1 MAVGRISGPLL
12 KANLLR
18 NGVDLAFENDLLYL
32 DVNNLRVG
40 IKTNNPSHDLH
51 VNGTTRTTT
60 LEATQQL
67 DIGNITMSG
76 TTITSNA
83 SQLNLTATGGL
94 DPVVY
99 QKKIVVDNIDIV
111 NNAISINTLDTDLE
125 LSANGTGQVKI
136 FSNTLINGNLH
147 ATGTITADGNII
159 IGDSNTDNI
168 NFKAD
173 IASNILPDQTLFYNL
188 GNTDKR
194 WKDVWANTTYTQ
206 NLNITGSLVL
216 DGVDLALR
224 PGNVL
229 FVSTNGNDTFTGT
242 HQNDPFRTVKHA
254 LSVATAGT
262 TVYIYPGTYSE
273 VFPLTVPVGVNVKG
287 GGLRAVTIQPTA
299 GTISQDAF
307 LLNGETTVEDLT
319 VKGFRFNSGANTG
332 YAFKFAPGFR
342 VTTRSPYVRNAS
354 VITEGSVTSVS
365 DPRGFNQGDAGK
377 GAYLDGSIAN
387 ALSKE
392 ASMLFHSVTF
402 ITPGVDCITAT
413 NGVRIEWLNSFTY
426 FANRGLYGVS
436 GSTGFAGA
444 GKTEVR
450 LESITGTV
458 TAGQT
463 LTYYSTFPTVLGTG
477 VVSSIAS
484 DGKIFLTGK
493 VTGLQTAQERGG
505 KTIQAF
511 GGAKISTA
519 VKKWGTGS
527 LQLTNA
533 TSDYAFVSSDADFGF
548 GTGNF
553 TIEAWV
559 NFISYPTPALITDF
573 RTVTSQAVPALG
585 VLTDGSPYY
594 YVNGAIVIQ
603 GAVGSVTTGNWHH
616 IAVSKVGTNTRLFLN
631 GNQVGSTW
639 TDNTNYIA
647 APIHI
652 GANFGHTSFA
662 NGYIDDLRIS
672 KGIGRYTTNF
682 SAPLSSSTND
692 TYAKLLA
699 RFNGTNGST
708 TFVDET
714 FLVQDI
720 RFSGGATASKITLVD
735 HSDYGVEVRS
745 IASASV
751 YGNYGAVGDGLGV
764 IMYLIGQNFAY
775 IGAGL
780 RSDNDNT
787 YVIQANETVESNG
800 AHIYY
805 SSVDHKGD
813 FRVGDLFYVNQ
824 ADGTVTF
831 TSANFN
837 VTSTEGL
844 TFTNGGNVTYIDGN
858 EIDTGNLKLS
868 GNTLESTS
876 GPVNILAANDQIN
889 LLNNVSIA
897 GNLDVV
903 GNVTIGG
910 NIIIG
915 DQTTDTINFVAGID
929 SNLVPN
935 LNNTYDIGTDLLRW
949 KDLYATRVFA
959 GNITIANNQVTTT
972 TTNTNLELAAA
983 GTGYVALEGILVQ
996 DNEIRTTANADL
1008 VLAPNGTGIVDIS
1021 STKSLK
1027 VPVGTELERPSV
1039 QQTGMIRFNTT
1050 ASRYEG
1056 WNGTNWVYLDGL
1068 SDLDG
1073 NTKITAELTP
1083 GANDNTIRF
1092 YTDGTQVADINA
1104 TRFNVIKATVDN
1116 IDIDGTTIANNVGGN
1131 LSLQAS
1137 GTGSVIL
1144 ENFAVNGSSI
1154 TNTVNNAVTTINAVG
1169 VDAYVRLVGQGGVVF
1184 PAGPG
1189 SARPG
1194 SPVTGM
1200 TRFDTTLG
1208 RMEVY
1213 DGTTWISVAGAA
1225 TGISKVEA
1233 SDMALEFALMLG

>member
-51 VNGTTRTTT
+51 VNGTTRTST
-60 LEATQQL
+60 LEVTNQL
-67 DIGNITMSG
+67 DIGNITISG

-99 QKKIVVDNIDIV
+99 QKKIVVDSLDIENNSITV
-111 NNAISINTLDTDLE
+111 NAPNTDLE

-136 FSNTLINGNLH
+136 FSNTLINGDLH

-168 NFKAD
+168 NFNAD
-173 IASNILPDQTLFYNL
+173 IASDILPNQSLFYDL
-188 GNTDKR
+188 GDTDKR
-194 WKDVWANTTYTQ
+194 WREVWADTTYTQ
-206 NLNITGSLVL
+206 NLNITGDLVL
-216 DGVDLALR
+216 DGINLALR

-242 HQNDPFRTVKHA
+242 HQNDPFLTVKHA

-262 TVYIYPGTYSE
+262 TVYIYPGVYNE
-273 VFPLTVPVGVNVKG
+273 IFPLTVPVGVTIKG
-287 GGLRAVTIQPTA
+287 GGLRSVTIQPTA

-307 LLNGETTVEDLT
+307 LMNGETTIEDLT
-319 VKGFRFNSGANTG
+319 VRGFRYNSVANTG
-332 YAFKFAPGFR
+332 YAFRFASNFR
-342 VTTRSPYVRNAS
+342 VTTRSPYVRNIS
-354 VITEGSVTSVS
+354 VITEGSVTTVS

-392 ASMLFHSVTF
+392 ASMLFHSATF

-426 FANRGLYGVS
+426 YANRGLYGVS
-436 GSTGFAGA
+436 GSAGFAGS

-450 LESITGTV
+450 LESVTGTV
-458 TAGQT
+458 TVGQT
-463 LTYYSTFPTVLGTG
+463 LTYYSTFPTVLATGTIN
-477 VVSSIAS
+477 SIAN

-505 KTIQAF
+505 KTIQPF
-511 GGAKISTA
+511 GDAKLSTSIRKFGTA
-519 VKKWGTGS
+519 SLALDGTG
-527 LQLTNA
+527 
-533 TSDYAFVSSDADFGF
+533 DYAFVQSNIDFAY
-548 GTGNF
+548 GTSAF
-553 TIEAWV
+553 TIEMWV
-559 NFISYPTPALITDF
+559 Y
-573 RTVTSQAVPALG
+573 RTVSGITQVLLDQRTTNPTNYAPVIFINASNALQYNDGAASVITGATTVPLNAWSH
-585 VLTDGSPYY
+585 V
-594 YVNGAIVIQ
+594 
-603 GAVGSVTTGNWHH
+603 
-616 IAVSKVGTNTRLFLN
+616 AVSRDSTSTRLFLN
-631 GNQVGSTW
+631 GVQQGTTY
-639 TDNTNYIA
+639 TDTRNYIQT
-647 APIHI
+647 PVTI
-652 GANFGHTSFA
+652 GSRFNNTQNFT
-662 NGYIDDLRIS
+662 GYIDDLRIS
-672 KGIGRYTTNF
+672 KGVARYTANF
-682 SAPLSSSTND
+682 TAPISELAND
-692 TYAKLLA
+692 SFTKLLA
-699 RFNGTNGST
+699 RFNGDDAST

-714 FLVQDI
+714 FLIQDI

-751 YGNYGAVGDGLGV
+751 YGNYGAVGDGIGV

-775 IGAGL
+775 IGTGL
-780 RSDNDNT
+780 RSDNDVT

-844 TFTNGGNVTYIDGN
+844 TFTNGSNVTYIDGN
-858 EIDTGNLKLS
+858 EVSTGNLKLS

-876 GPVNILAANDQIN
+876 GAVNILAASDQIN

-929 SNLVPN
+929 SNLLPN
-935 LNNTYDIGTDLLRW
+935 LNNTYDIGTALLRW
-949 KDLYATRVFA
+949 KDIYVTRAFT
-959 GNITIANNQVTTT
+959 GNITLSNNQITTT
-972 TTNTNLELAAA
+972 SANSNLELVAA
-983 GTGYVALEGILVQ
+983 GTGYVALEGIVVQ
-996 DNEIRTTANADL
+996 DNEIRTTSNSDL
-1008 VLAPNGTGIVDIS
+1008 ILSPNGTGIVNIN

-1027 VPVGTELERPSV
+1027 IPVGTEAERPVV
-1039 QQTGMIRFNTT
+1039 QQAGMIRFNTT
-1050 ASRYEG
+1050 VNRYEG
-1056 WNGTNWVYLDGL
+1056 YNGTNWVYLDGL

-1083 GANDNTIRF
+1083 GSNDNTIRF
-1092 YTDGTQVADINA
+1092 YADGTQVADIDA
-1104 TRFNVIKATVDN
+1104 TRFNVVKVTVD
-1116 IDIDGTTIANNVGGN
+1116 DVAIDGSTISNTAGGN
-1131 LSLQAS
+1131 LNLQAS
-1137 GTGSVIL
+1137 GSGSVIL
-1144 ENFAVNGSSI
+1144 ENFAVTGSSI
-1154 TNTVNNAVTTINAVG
+1154 TNTVNNGITTINAVG
-1169 VDAYVRLVGQGGVVF
+1169 PSAYVRLVGQGGVVF

-1189 SARPG
+1189 SARPNA
-1194 SPVTGM
+1194 PVVGM

-1213 DGTTWISVAGAA
+1213 DGATWISVAGAA

-1233 SDMALEFALMLG
+1233 SDLALEFAIMLG

>member
-60 LEATQQL
+60 LEVTNQL

-99 QKKIVVDNIDIV
+99 QKKIVVDNLDIE
-111 NNAISINTLDTDLE
+111 NNSIVVNTLDTDLE
-125 LSANGTGQVKI
+125 IAANGTGQVKI
-136 FSNTLINGNLH
+136 FSDTLINGNLH

-159 IGDSNTDNI
+159 IGDANTDSI
-168 NFKAD
+168 DFKAD
-173 IASNILPDQTLFYNL
+173 IASNILPDQSLFYNL

-194 WKDVWANTTYTQ
+194 WKDVWADTTYTQ
-206 NLNITGSLVL
+206 DVNITGSLVL
-216 DGVDLALR
+216 DGVDLSLR

-254 LSVATAGT
+254 LSVATTGT

-273 VFPLTVPVGVNVKG
+273 IFPLTVPVGVTIKG
-287 GGLRAVTIQPTA
+287 GGLRSVTIQPTA

-307 LLNGETTVEDLT
+307 LLNGETTIEDLT
-319 VKGFRFNSGANTG
+319 VRGFRFNSVANTG
-332 YAFKFAPGFR
+332 YAFKFASNFK
-342 VTTRSPYVRNAS
+342 VTTRSPYIRNIS

-377 GAYLDGSIAN
+377 GAYLDGSVAN
-387 ALSKE
+387 ATSKE
-392 ASMLFHSVTF
+392 ATMLFHSATF
-402 ITPGVDCITAT
+402 ITPGVDCITAI
-413 NGVRIEWLNSFTY
+413 NGVRVEWLNSFTY
-426 FANRGLYGVS
+426 FANRGLYGLS
-436 GSTGFAGA
+436 GTTGFAGA

-450 LESITGTV
+450 LDGVTGTFA
-458 TAGQT
+458 AGQT
-463 LTYYSTFPTVLGTG
+463 LTYYSTFPTVLATGTISS
-477 VVSSIAS
+477 VSS

-493 VTGLQTAQERGG
+493 IAGLQTATERGG

-511 GGAKISTA
+511 GDAKLSTA
-519 VKKWGTGS
+519 QKKWGTAS
-527 LQLTNA
+527 LALDGTG
-533 TSDYAFVSSDADFGF
+533 DYASVLSDDSFGF
-548 GTGNF
+548 GNQDF
-553 TIEAWV
+553 CLEAWV
-559 NFISYPTPALITDF
+559 YPTTTGTYRTIFDLRNNSGDTGGIILGLSDIGALYF
-573 RTVTSQAVPALG
+573 
-585 VLTDGSPYY
+585 YY
-594 YVNGAIVIQ
+594 NGNYRI
-603 GAVGSVTTGNWHH
+603 GPVGSVPINQWTH
-616 IAVSKVGTNTRLFLN
+616 IALARTSGVTKAFISGSQVGANYTDTNVYPTRGFRIGADPNGSFAFAGFIDDVRVSKGVSRYSIGFTAPVAALTND
-631 GNQVGSTW
+631 S
-639 TDNTNYIA
+639 
-647 APIHI
+647 
-652 GANFGHTSFA
+652 HTS
-662 NGYIDDLRIS
+662 
-672 KGIGRYTTNF
+672 
-682 SAPLSSSTND
+682 
-692 TYAKLLA
+692 LLA
-699 RFNGTNGST
+699 RFNGTNAST

-714 FLVQDI
+714 ILVQDI
-720 RFSGGATASKITLVD
+720 RSNGGATASKITLVD
-735 HSDYGVEVRS
+735 HSDFGVEVRS
-745 IASASV
+745 IASACV
-751 YGNYGAVGDGLGV
+751 YGTYGAVGDGLGV

-775 IGAGL
+775 VGAGL
-780 RSDNDNT
+780 RSDNDVT
-787 YVIQANETVESNG
+787 YVIQANEVIESNG
-800 AHIYY
+800 AHVYY

-824 ADGTVTF
+824 SDGTVTF

-837 VTSTEGL
+837 VTGTEGL
-844 TFTNGGNVTYIDGN
+844 TFTDGSNVTYIDGN
-858 EIDTGNLKLS
+858 QIDTGNLRLS
-868 GNTLESTS
+868 GNTLESLA
-876 GPVNILAANDQIN
+876 GPVNILSANDQIN
-889 LLNNVSIA
+889 LLNNVSIT

-935 LNNTYDIGTDLLRW
+935 LNNTYDIGTTDLRW
-949 KDLYATRVFA
+949 KDIYVNRAFA
-959 GNITIANNQVTTT
+959 GNITIANNLVTTT
-972 TTNTNLELAAA
+972 TTNTNLELVAN
-983 GTGYVALEGILVQ
+983 GTGYVALEGIVVQ

-1008 VLAPNGTGIVDIS
+1008 LLAPNGSGIVDIN

-1027 VPVGTELERPSV
+1027 VPVGTDAERPATA
-1039 QQTGMIRFNTT
+1039 QTGMIRFNTT
-1050 ASRYEG
+1050 SNRYEG

-1083 GANDNTIRF
+1083 GANDDTIRF
-1092 YTDGTQVADINA
+1092 YTGGTQVADINA
-1104 TRFNVIKATVDN
+1104 TRFNVVKATVD
-1116 IDIDGTTIANNVGGN
+1116 DIEINGSTITNTAGGN
-1131 LSLQAS
+1131 LSLQAA
-1137 GTGSVIL
+1137 GTGSVVL
-1144 ENFAVNGSSI
+1144 ENFAVSGNAI
-1154 TNTVNNAVTTINAVG
+1154 TNTVNNAVTTISATG
-1169 VDAYVRLVGQGGVVF
+1169 PDAYVRLVGQGGVVL

-1194 SPVTGM
+1194 NPITGM
-1200 TRFDTTLG
+1200 VRFDVSLG
-1208 RMEVY
+1208 RMEVF

-1225 TGISKVEA
+1225 TGITKAEA
-1233 SDMALEFALMLG
+1233 EDLALQYAIALG

>member
-60 LEATQQL
+60 LEVTNQL

-99 QKKIVVDNIDIV
+99 QKKIVVDNLDIE
-111 NNAISINTLDTDLE
+111 NNSIVINTADTDLE

-136 FSNTLINGNLH
+136 FSDTLINGNLH

-159 IGDSNTDNI
+159 IGDTNTDNI
-168 NFKAD
+168 NFNAD
-173 IASNILPDQTLFYNL
+173 IASDILPDQTLFYDL
-188 GNTDKR
+188 GDTNKR
-194 WKDVWANTTYTQ
+194 WKEVWADTTYTQ
-206 NLNITGSLVL
+206 DLNITGALVL
-216 DGVDLALR
+216 DGVNLALR
-224 PGNVL
+224 PGNLL
-229 FVSTNGNDTFTGT
+229 FVSTNGNNTFTGT
-242 HQNDPFRTVKHA
+242 HQNDPFLTVKHA

-262 TVYIYPGTYSE
+262 TVYIYPGVYNE
-273 VFPLTVPVGVNVKG
+273 IFPLTIPVGVTVKG
-287 GGLRAVTIQPTA
+287 SGLRSVTIQPTA

-307 LLNGETTVEDLT
+307 LMNGETTVEDLT
-319 VKGFRFNSGANTG
+319 VRGFRYNSVANTG
-332 YAFKFAPGFR
+332 HAFRFAPNFR
-342 VTTRSPYVRNAS
+342 VTTRSPYVRNIS
-354 VITEGSVTSVS
+354 VITEGSVTSVA
-365 DPRGFNQGDAGK
+365 DPRGFNQGDAGR
-377 GAYLDGSIAN
+377 GAYLDGSIVN
-387 ALSKE
+387 AASKE
-392 ASMLFHSVTF
+392 ASMLFHSATF
-402 ITPGVDCITAT
+402 ITPGVDAITAT
-413 NGVRIEWLNSFTY
+413 NGVRVEWLNSFTY

-436 GSTGFAGA
+436 GTTGFAGA

-458 TAGQT
+458 TVGQT
-463 LTYYSTFPTVLGTG
+463 LTYYSTFPTVLASGT
-477 VVSSIAS
+477 VNSIAS

-511 GGAKISTA
+511 GDAKLSTA
-519 VKKWGTGS
+519 IKKFGTASLALDGNGDYVFVPSDTDFAYGTG
-527 LQLTNA
+527 A
-533 TSDYAFVSSDADFGF
+533 
-548 GTGNF
+548 F
-553 TIEAWV
+553 TIEMWV
-559 NFISYPTPALITDF
+559 YRTTGGTIQILYDQRTNASTTYAPLIFISA
-573 RTVTSQAVPALG
+573 AN
-585 VLTDGSPYY
+585 VLTYGE
-594 YVNGAIVIQ
+594 GTTTAIT
-603 GAVGSVTTGNWHH
+603 GTTTVPLNAWSHV
-616 IAVSKVGTNTRLFLN
+616 AVSRSGTSTRMFLN
-631 GNQVGSTW
+631 GNQEGATF
-639 TDNTNYIA
+639 TDTRNYIA
-647 APIHI
+647 TPITI
-652 GANFGHTSFA
+652 GMRFDGTTLPFT
-662 NGYIDDLRIS
+662 GYIDDLRVS
-672 KGIGRYTTNF
+672 KGIGRYTTTF
-682 SAPLSSSTND
+682 SAPVATLTNDSST
-692 TYAKLLA
+692 KLLL
-699 RFNGTNGST
+699 RFNGTDAST

-714 FLVQDI
+714 FLVQDV

-824 ADGTVTF
+824 SDGTVTF

-844 TFTNGGNVTYIDGN
+844 TFTNGSNVTYIDGN
-858 EIDTGNLKLS
+858 EVSTGNLKLS
-868 GNTLESTS
+868 GNTLESTT
-876 GPVNILAANDQIN
+876 GAVNILSANDQIN

-915 DQTTDTINFVAGID
+915 DQTTDTINF
-929 SNLVPN
+929 

-949 KDLYATRVFA
+949 KDIYVTRAFV
-959 GNITIANNQVTTT
+959 GNITVSNNQVTTT
-972 TTNTNLELAAA
+972 TANTNLELVAA
-983 GTGYVALEGILVQ
+983 GTGYVALEGIVVQ
-996 DNEIRTTANADL
+996 DTEIRTTADANL

-1027 VPVGTELERPSV
+1027 VPVGTTLERPSV
-1039 QQTGMIRFNTT
+1039 AQTGMIRFNTT
-1050 ASRYEG
+1050 ESRYEG

-1073 NTKITAELTP
+1073 NTKITAEATP

-1092 YTDGTQVADINA
+1092 YADGTQVADIDA
-1104 TRFNVIKATVDN
+1104 TRFNVVKAT
-1116 IDIDGTTIANNVGGN
+1116 IDDIVIDGSSITNAVGGN

-1137 GTGSVIL
+1137 GTGSVVL

-1154 TNTVNNAVTTINAVG
+1154 TNTVNNAVTTITATG
-1169 VDAYVRLVGQGGVVF
+1169 DDAYVRFVGQGGVVL

-1194 SPVTGM
+1194 TPVTGM
-1200 TRFDTTLG
+1200 VRFDTSLG

-1225 TGISKVEA
+1225 TGITKAEA
-1233 SDMALEFALMLG
+1233 EDLALQYAIALG